1 MRTVDAD
8 KLLGSFIE
16 SGQKNGM
23 KHGCKL
29 GENWLLDYNDIKAVI
44 DDAPTVEE
52 RPKGEWI
59 ELPKAL
65 NYNELPCSCSACGH
79 ILSFCYGYPKSN
91 FCPNCGADMRGENA

>member
-59 ELPKAL
+59 HA
-65 NYNELPCSCSACGH
+65 YDDFYRCSLCGRG
-79 ILSFCYGYPKSN
+79 ICTEWETEPAKYFPFCH
-91 FCPNCGADMRGENA
+91 CGANMRGENA

>member
-29 GENWLLDYNDIKAVI
+29 GENWLLDYNDIKAVL
-44 DDAPTVEE
+44 DDAPTIEK
-52 RPKGEWI
+52 RPRGKWI
-59 ELPKAL
+59 VYKD
-65 NYNELPCSCSACGH
+65 NYGNDKPVCSCCNKEQV
-79 ILSFCYGYPKSN
+79 GYANYCSY
-91 FCPNCGADMRGENA
+91 CGARMEW

>member
-8 KLLGSFIE
+8 RLLGSFIE

-44 DDAPTVEE
+44 DDAPIIEE

-59 ELPKAL
+59 THSDYPDRLI
-65 NYNELPCSCSACGH
+65 CSNCNHKYDVWFVNNGT
-79 ILSFCYGYPKSN
+79 N
-91 FCPNCGADMRGENA
+91 FCPNCGADMRGENK